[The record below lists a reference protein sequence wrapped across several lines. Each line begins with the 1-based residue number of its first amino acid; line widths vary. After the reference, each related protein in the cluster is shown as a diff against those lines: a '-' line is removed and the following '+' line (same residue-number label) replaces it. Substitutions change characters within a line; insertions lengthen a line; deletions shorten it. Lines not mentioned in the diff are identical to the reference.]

1 VTTVALPSDRQAV
14 TRATSIGQATAVEQS
29 RAVAEV
35 QAAVV
40 VAQQCRRDVQLAVQ
54 QMRES
59 CAQKALADRAF
70 FRYSRG
76 GSTITGPS
84 VHLAREL
91 ARVWGTIQ
99 YGISELRRDD
109 AERVSEMQAFAWDL
123 ETNTRSA
130 AIFIV
135 PHKRDTKAGQKD
147 LTDLRDVYENNANQG
162 ARRVREAI
170 FAVLP
175 PWFTEEAKELCQRTM
190 ADGGGKPL
198 AQRIA
203 DIVRWFEGQGVRLT
217 QLEDKL
223 GSKRAKWEAVDV
235 SQLEVIGRSLVNG
248 EITVD
253 EEFPAPRVTADDIPK
268 RGSKAK
274 APEQPVADPEPPAD
288 QMTQELPYNPDDEP
302 QGWQS

>member
-40 VAQQCRRDVQLAVQ
+40 VAQQCPRDVQLAVQ

-91 ARVWGTIQ
+91 ARVWGNIQ

-109 AERVSEMQAFAWDL
+109 DEKISEMQAFAWDVQ
-123 ETNTRSA
+123 TNTRSA

-170 FAVLP
+170 YAVLP
-175 PWFTEEAKELCQRTM
+175 PWFTEEAKELCQRTI
-190 ADGGGKPL
+190 AEGGGKPL

-253 EEFPAPRVTADDIPK
+253 EEFPPARVTADDIPK
-268 RGSKAK
+268 RGKAK
-274 APEQPVADPEPPAD
+274 APEQPAADPEPSAD
-288 QMTQELPYNPDDEP
+288 AMTQELPYNPADEP

>member
-1 VTTVALPSDRQAV
+1 MTTVALPSDRTAAP
-14 TRATSIGQATAVEQS
+14 RATSIGQATAVEQS

-35 QAAVV
+35 HAAVV
-40 VAQQCRRDVQLAVQ
+40 VAQQCPRDVQLAVQ

-91 ARVWGTIQ
+91 ARVWGNIQ

-109 AERVSEMQAFAWDL
+109 AERVSEMQAFAWDVQ
-123 ETNTRSA
+123 TNTRSA

-135 PHKRDTKAGQKD
+135 PHKRDTKSGQKD

-175 PWFTEEAKELCQRTM
+175 PWFTEEAKELCQQ
-190 ADGGGKPL
+190 AIAEGGGKPL

-203 DIVRWFEGQGVRLT
+203 DAVRWFESHGIRLS
-217 QLEDKL
+217 QLEDKV
-223 GSKRAKWEAVDV
+223 GSKRAKWEGVDV
-235 SQLEVIGRSLVNG
+235 SQLEVIARSLRNG
-248 EITVD
+248 EITAD
-253 EEFPAPRVTADDIPK
+253 EEFPAARVTADDIPK
-268 RGSKAK
+268 RSKPQ
-274 APEQPVADPEPPAD
+274 APQSPAAEPEPPAEPISE
-288 QMTQELPYNPDDEP
+288 ELPYNPTDEP